1 MTISG
6 ASLLEQL
13 RGALAGRYTVERE
26 LGRGGMASVFL
37 AEDLKHKRPVAIK
50 VLTPDIGRLVGS
62 DRFLREIEIA
72 ARLTHPH
79 ILPVFDSG
87 DAGGLLYYVM
97 PFVRGETL
105 RHRLERG
112 GPLPV
117 GEAVRI
123 AREVADAL
131 DYAHR
136 HGFVHRDIKPENVL
150 LEEGHA
156 FVADFGVA
164 RALAAGGQGPKL
176 TEVGFAIGT
185 PYYMSP
191 EQAAGDAAVDGR
203 ADLYALGCVIYE
215 MLAGKPVFEGTTAQ
229 ALARQHLLD
238 TPRRLRTLRQDVPP
252 AVEQVVERALAKTP
266 GERWTSGAEIADAL
280 ESGDVPAFRGS
291 RRRRRRW
298 IVSGAAVLLAVA
310 AVLVTSLRRTPTLDP
325 DLVAV
330 APFDVL
336 APELQL
342 WREGLVDIVARNLDG
357 AGSLRVV
364 APTIA
369 VRRWEGRADAPAARQ
384 LGRRTRAGLAVFGT
398 VVSTGRDSVRLAAT
412 LYDVVAQRPITDLL
426 VKDVADRMDRVADS
440 LSLGLLRELARTRQ
454 IGAVRLASV
463 GSGSLPALRAF
474 LRAEQWYRRTDWDS
488 AIADYGQ
495 AIAADS
501 TFALP
506 WWRIGNALGWQ
517 RSGLDSVSRQYHL
530 RAGALNHGLA
540 PRDSLLVTADS
551 LAAVLYAGPAVPGF
565 RARAGRLF
573 AVLDEA
579 ARRYPDDPEVWYAVG
594 DGGYHFANLSRTPI
608 PDREVLGAF
617 ERALALDSAFGPAY
631 IHPVQL
637 ALALDG
643 GAAAVRYADAYLA
656 LQPKDVNAAGIRL
669 VRDLLA
675 GGSAA
680 TAALDRAAPA
690 ELFHAFGSTAGAA
703 DTTEVGVRIARALQA
718 RGQPADSSTNRYR
731 LAFALAGRGRLREA
745 LPLAQ
750 GHLWQ
755 AEVLAQGALPADSI
769 ERRFAAWLAT
779 DTLSDALPRWW
790 ATRRDSIAVQ
800 AFLARLEA
808 LARGAPP
815 RRPDLAAIP
824 HAVLLPQVLTA
835 IANTRVV
842 LAFAR
847 GDTAAAVAAIL
858 AQPDT
863 ARPGTVSMQ
872 LFQAQVLAASGHLE
886 EAAARL
892 DRQRVCC
899 MAIWAAPWAL
909 ERARVNERLGR
920 RDVAIDAY
928 RYVAAVWAKAD
939 PELQPYVAEAREA
952 LRRLAAESGGGQR

>member
-6 ASLLEQL
+6 VSLLEQV
-13 RGALAGRYTVERE
+13 RSALTGRYTVERE
-26 LGRGGMASVFL
+26 LGRGGMATVFL
-37 AEDLKHKRPVAIK
+37 AEDVRHKRLVAIK

-62 DRFLREIEIA
+62 ARFLREIEIA

-97 PFVRGETL
+97 PFVRGESV

-112 GPLPV
+112 GPMPV
-117 GEAVRI
+117 AEAVRI

-136 HGFVHRDIKPENVL
+136 HGYVHRDIKPENVL

-164 RALAAGGQGPKL
+164 RALAAGGDPRL

-203 ADLYALGCVIYE
+203 ADLYALGCVLYE

-229 ALARQHLLD
+229 ALARQHLVD

-252 AVEQVVERALAKTP
+252 SVEQVVERALAKTP
-266 GERWTSGAEIADAL
+266 GDRWTSGAEIAAAL
-280 ESGDVPAFRGS
+280 ESGDVPAFRGG
-291 RRRRRRW
+291 RRLRRRW
-298 IVSGAAVLLAVA
+298 ILAGAALLLAAA
-310 AVLVTSLRRTPTLDP
+310 AVVVTALQRKPALDR

-336 APELQL
+336 APDLQL

-398 VVSTGRDSVRLAAT
+398 VVSTGSDSVRLTAT
-412 LYDVVAQRPITDLL
+412 LYDVVAQRPITDL
-426 VKDVADRMDRVADS
+426 VVRDVADRMDRIADS

-454 IGAVRLASV
+454 IGEVRLASV

-474 LRAEQWYRRTDWDS
+474 LRAEQFYRRTDWDS
-488 AIADYGQ
+488 AIAYYVR
-495 AIAADS
+495 AIASDS

-506 WWRIGNALGWQ
+506 WWRIGSALGWQ

-540 PRDSLLVTADS
+540 PRDSLLVAADS
-551 LAAVLYAGPAVPGF
+551 LAAVLYAGFAVPGVW
-565 RARAGRLF
+565 ARAGRLF

-579 ARRYPDDPEVWYAVG
+579 ARRYPEDPEVWYYVG
-594 DGGYHFANLSRTPI
+594 EGGYHFANLSRAPI
-608 PDREVLGAF
+608 PDRDVLGAF
-617 ERALALDSAFGPAY
+617 ERAIALDSAFGPAY

-637 ALALDG
+637 ALTLEGA
-643 GAAAVRYADAYLA
+643 AAAVRYAEAYLA
-656 LQPKDVNAAGIRL
+656 LEPKDVNAAGIRL
-669 VRDLLA
+669 VRDLLR

-680 TAALDRAAPA
+680 AAALDRATPA
-690 ELFHAFGSTAGAA
+690 ELFHAAGAVA
-703 DTTEVGVRIARALQA
+703 GASDTTEIGVRIARALHA
-718 RGQPADSSTNRYR
+718 RGEPADSLGNRYR
-731 LAFALAGRGRLREA
+731 LAFALAARGRLREA
-745 LPLAQ
+745 LPLTQ
-750 GHLWQ
+750 GNQWQ
-755 AEVLAQGALPADSI
+755 AEVVAQGALPADSAD
-769 ERRFAAWLAT
+769 RRFAGWLAT
-779 DTLSDALPRWW
+779 DTLQ
-790 ATRRDSIAVQ
+790 AV
-800 AFLARLEA
+800 LARLEA

-815 RRPDLAAIP
+815 RRPDLAALP
-824 HAVLLPQVLTA
+824 RAVLLPPLEAA
-835 IANTRVV
+835 IANTRIA

-863 ARPGTVSMQ
+863 ARPPSVAMQ
-872 LFQAQVLAASGHLE
+872 LFHAQVLAASGRFE

-892 DRQRVCC
+892 DRQRLCC
-899 MAIWAAPWAL
+899 MAIWAGPWAL
-909 ERARVNERLGR
+909 ERGRVNERLGR
-920 RDVAIDAY
+920 RDVAMDAY
-928 RYVAAVWAKAD
+928 RYVVEVWAKAD
-939 PELQPYVAEAREA
+939 PALQPYVAEAREG
-952 LRRLAAESGGGQR
+952 LRRLTAENGGAAR